1 MSAVNYLVTC
11 HSSLV
16 TPLAPVFAAPPRVLY
31 NPPFAGEV
39 ELMLK
44 QLSRMERTRGII
56 IVGFALLMAVSL
68 IVFYAPGRNSSNL
81 EPSKNTEVI
90 AKVNGD
96 EITVAQVAQLKE
108 NYTQMFGG
116 RISLAQLGGNKRF
129 LDGLIRDR
137 VVAQEAARLG
147 LAASDAEVADK
158 IRKQFSDASGQFV
171 GLDRYKESV
180 TARYGSLELF
190 ERNVRDEIALD
201 KLKAFVTAAVRVS
214 DEEVQEDY
222 KRKKTDFDV
231 SYIVVS
237 PEKLADKIQ
246 PSEEELKNYYEQHKT
261 DYRYLEPQKKIRY
274 LYIAQEKAGA
284 KVAISDKD
292 LRDEFDKLPP
302 QAKEAG
308 IKVQQIV
315 LKVARKD
322 LDAQVEQK
330 AKDLI
335 AKARA
340 ASPETSE
347 KVFADLA
354 RGNSEDAATAKS
366 GGYLARAYKK
376 NPNKVDGLYDRTV
389 DMQPGDISDIP
400 IKYAGNWYILRRGDP
415 VPKTFEEAKADLLA
429 SLRNRRGYAV
439 AAKLAERA
447 QNRLKETKDVQ
458 KVAQE
463 LAAEANMKPAEMV
476 KETPFI
482 KPGDDVPDIGS
493 SQQFEAAVAPLNNP
507 GDVGDRTGVK
517 GGFAVPMLVEKR
529 EPRIPDFDEVKT
541 KVAQALKQERAK
553 QQLEQKANEL
563 ASSLNSAADV
573 QAAGEK
579 AGFEVA
585 SDSGYKLGSPLG
597 KAGTSPALDEAVY
610 ALKTGGVTK
619 TPVKVGDNL
628 VIVGVKVR
636 TEADLADFA
645 KQREQLTQ
653 TMLGARQNQVFD
665 DYVAAVTQRMKQAG
679 KIKIY
684 IEVLNGMEEDEP
696 VAAPPPRPQLPIR
709 TK

>member
-1 MSAVNYLVTC
+1 
-11 HSSLV
+11 
-16 TPLAPVFAAPPRVLY
+16 
-31 NPPFAGEV
+31 
-39 ELMLK
+39 MLK
-44 QLSRMERTRGII
+44 QLSRLKRTRNIL
-56 IVGFALLMAVSL
+56 IVGFVILVAGAMVLMGPALM
-68 IVFYAPGRNSSNL
+68 GTRNPNNV
-81 EPSKNTEVI
+81 EPSKSTEVI

-180 TARYGSLELF
+180 TARYGSIELF
-190 ERNVRDEIALD
+190 ERNVRDEIALE

-222 KRKKTDFDV
+222 KRKNTDFEV
-231 SYIVVS
+231 TAIVVS
-237 PEKLADKIQ
+237 PEKLAEKIQ
-246 PSEEELKNYYEQHKT
+246 LSDDELKNYYEQHKT
-261 DYRYLEPQKKIRY
+261 DYRYLEPQKKVRY
-274 LYIAQEKAGA
+274 LYIDQEKAGA

-292 LRDEFDKLPP
+292 LRDEYDQLPP

-308 IKVQQIV
+308 VKVQQIV

-322 LDAQVEQK
+322 LDPQVEEK

-340 ASPETSE
+340 ASPDTGE

-366 GGYLARAYKK
+366 GGYLARPYKR

-389 DMQPGDISDIP
+389 DMEPGAVSDIP
-400 IKYAGNWYILRRGDP
+400 IKYAGNWVILRRGES
-415 VPKTFEEAKADLLA
+415 VPKTFEEAKPELLA
-429 SLRNRRGYAV
+429 SLRNRKGYTV

-458 KVAQE
+458 KVAQQ
-463 LAAEANMKPAEMV
+463 LAAEANMKPAEMI

-482 KPGDDVPDIGS
+482 KPGDDVPEIGS
-493 SQQFEAAVAPLNNP
+493 SQQFEAVVAPLNNP
-507 GDVGDRTGVK
+507 GDVGQLTGIK
-517 GGFAVPMLVEKR
+517 GGFAIPVLVERR

-541 KVAQALKQERAK
+541 KVAEALKQERAK
-553 QQLEQKANEL
+553 QQLEQKAKEL
-563 ASSLNSAADV
+563 AASINSAADV
-573 QAAGEK
+573 QTAGEK

-585 SDSGYKLGSPLG
+585 SDLGYKLGSPLG
-597 KAGTSPALDEAVY
+597 KAGTSPALDDAVY
-610 ALKTGGVTK
+610 ALKTGEVTK
-619 TPVKVGDNL
+619 TPLKVGDNW
-628 VIVGVKVR
+628 VIVGVKSR
-636 TEADLADFA
+636 AEADLAEFA
-645 KQREQLTQ
+645 KQRDQLTQ
-653 TMLGARQNQVFD
+653 TMVGERQNQVFD

-684 IEVLNGMEEDEP
+684 TDVLNGMEEDEP
-696 VAAPPPRPQLPIR
+696 VAAPAPRPQFPIP

>member
-1 MSAVNYLVTC
+1 
-11 HSSLV
+11 
-16 TPLAPVFAAPPRVLY
+16 
-31 NPPFAGEV
+31 
-39 ELMLK
+39 MLK
-44 QLSRMERTRGII
+44 QLSRLKHTRRII
-56 IVGFALLMAVSL
+56 IIGFAVLMAVSL
-68 IVFYAPGRNSSNL
+68 IIFYGPNRNSSTL
-81 EPSKNTEVI
+81 EPSKSTEVI

-180 TARYGSLELF
+180 TARYGSIELF
-190 ERNVRDEIALD
+190 ERNVRDEIALE

-222 KRKKTDFDV
+222 KRKNTDFEV
-231 SYIVVS
+231 TAIVVS
-237 PEKLADKIQ
+237 PEKLAEKILL
-246 PSEEELKNYYEQHKT
+246 SDDELKNYYEQHKT
-261 DYRYLEPQKKIRY
+261 DYRYLEPQKKVRY
-274 LYIAQEKAGA
+274 LYIDQEKAGA

-292 LRDEFDKLPP
+292 LRDEYDRLPP

-308 IKVQQIV
+308 VKVQQIV

-322 LDAQVEQK
+322 LDPQVEEK

-340 ASPETSE
+340 ASPDTGE

-366 GGYLARAYKK
+366 GGYLARPYKK

-389 DMQPGDISDIP
+389 DMEPGAVSDIP
-400 IKYAGNWYILRRGDP
+400 IKYAGNWVILRRGES
-415 VPKTFEEAKADLLA
+415 VPKTFEEAKPELLA
-429 SLRNRRGYAV
+429 SLRNRKGYTV

-463 LAAEANMKPAEMV
+463 FAAEANMKPSEMI

-482 KPGDDVPDIGS
+482 KPGDDVPEIGS
-493 SQQFEAAVAPLNNP
+493 SQQFEAVVAPLNNP
-507 GDVGDRTGVK
+507 GDVGQLTGVK
-517 GGFAVPMLVEKR
+517 GGFAIPVLLEKR

-541 KVAQALKQERAK
+541 KVAEALKQERAK
-553 QQLEQKANEL
+553 QQLEQKAKEL
-563 ASSLNSAADV
+563 AASINSAADV
-573 QAAGEK
+573 QTAGEK

-585 SDSGYKLGSPLG
+585 SDLGYKLGSPLG
-597 KAGTSPALDEAVY
+597 KAGTSPALDDAVY
-610 ALKTGGVTK
+610 ALKTGEVTK
-619 TPVKVGDNL
+619 TPLKVGDNW
-628 VIVGVKVR
+628 VIVGVKSR
-636 TEADLADFA
+636 AEADLAEFA
-645 KQREQLTQ
+645 KQRDQLTQ
-653 TMLGARQNQVFD
+653 TMVGERQNQVFD
-665 DYVAAVTQRMKQAG
+665 DYVAAVTERMKQAG

-684 IEVLNGMEEDEP
+684 TDVLNGMEEDEP
-696 VAAPPPRPQLPIR
+696 VAAPAPRPQFPIP

>member
-1 MSAVNYLVTC
+1 
-11 HSSLV
+11 
-16 TPLAPVFAAPPRVLY
+16 
-31 NPPFAGEV
+31 
-39 ELMLK
+39 
-44 QLSRMERTRGII
+44 
-56 IVGFALLMAVSL
+56 
-68 IVFYAPGRNSSNL
+68 
-81 EPSKNTEVI
+81 
-90 AKVNGD
+90 
-96 EITVAQVAQLKE
+96 
-108 NYTQMFGG
+108 
-116 RISLAQLGGNKRF
+116 LAQLGGNKRF
-129 LDGLIRDR
+129 VDGLIRDR

-180 TARYGSLELF
+180 TARYGSVDLF
-190 ERNVRDEIALD
+190 ERNVRDEIAQE
-201 KLKAFVTAAVRVS
+201 KLKAFVIAAVRVS
-214 DEEVQEDY
+214 DEEVQDDY
-222 KRKKTDFDV
+222 KRKQTDFDL
-231 SYIVVS
+231 SYVVVS
-237 PEKLADKIQ
+237 PDKLAEKIQ
-246 PSEEELKNYYEQHKT
+246 VADDELKNYYAQHKT

-274 LYIAQEKAGA
+274 VYIDQAKAGA

-292 LRDEFDKLPP
+292 LRDEFDNLPP
-302 QAKEAG
+302 QAKEG
-308 IKVQQIV
+308 GVKVQQIV

-354 RGNSEDAATAKS
+354 RGNSEDPATAKS
-366 GGYLARAYKK
+366 GGYLARPYKK
-376 NPNKVDGLYDRTV
+376 NPNKIEGLYERTI

-400 IKYAGNWYILRRGDP
+400 TKFAGNWYILRRGDS
-415 VPKTFEEAKADLLA
+415 VPKTFEEAKPDLLA
-429 SLRNRRGYAV
+429 SLRNRKGYAV
-439 AAKLAERA
+439 AAKLAASA
-447 QNRLKETKDVQ
+447 QNRWKDIKDVQ

-476 KETPFI
+476 RETPFI

-493 SQQFEAAVAPLNNP
+493 NQQFEAVVAPLTNP
-507 GDVGDRTGVK
+507 GDVGDPTGVK

-563 ASSLNSAADV
+563 ASSINSATDV
-573 QAAGEK
+573 PAAGEK

-585 SDSGYKLGSPLG
+585 SDSGYKLGSPMG

-610 ALKTGGVTK
+610 ALKTGEVTK
-619 TPVKVGDNL
+619 TPVKVGDNW
-628 VIVGVKVR
+628 VIVGVKAR
-636 TEADLADFA
+636 TDADLAEFA

-653 TMLGARQNQVFD
+653 TMLGERQNQLFD
-665 DYVAAVTQRMKQAG
+665 DYVAAVTQRLKEAG

-684 IEVLNGMEEDEP
+684 TEVLNSMEEDEP
-696 VAAPPPRPQLPIR
+696 VAAPPQRPQLPIR
-709 TK
+709 TN